1 MTRKPDSSG
10 GPGGPG
16 GSGGSGGSGGRAS
29 DSGDT
34 AGSGGPLAGLKVI
47 ELANIGPT
55 AHAAMVLADLGA
67 DVVRVQRPGD
77 AGTPQHMLRGRRI
90 VSADLKDPAAIADVI
105 ALAMRAD
112 VLLEGFRPG
121 VAERLGLGP
130 DELLERNR
138 RLVFAR
144 LTGWGQDGPRSG
156 AAGHDINFI
165 APTGI
170 LHSMGPAG
178 SRPTPPLNLVAGFA
192 GGSMFAV
199 TGILSALWERTTSGQ
214 GQVIDV
220 AMAEGAL
227 SLSQQAWALR
237 PSGYWSDIRGTNLVD
252 GSCPFWD
259 TYECADGRYMAVGA
273 FEAQF
278 YSRFLA
284 ALGIDETTTPD
295 QDDRSAWPALREVI
309 ADRFRGH
316 TREHWAQVF
325 ADVDC
330 CVTPVLDF
338 AEAPDDPQ
346 FRHRESIIEVEG
358 VTQPAAAPRFSRTPT
373 PPAILPVLEVSIDD
387 IWAACRQ

>member
-1 MTRKPDSSG
+1 M
-10 GPGGPG
+10 
-16 GSGGSGGSGGRAS
+16 
-29 DSGDT
+29 
-34 AGSGGPLAGLKVI
+34 AGLKVV

-55 AHAAMVLADLGA
+55 GHAAMVLADLGA

-77 AGTPQHMLRGRRI
+77 GGGTPLHMLRGRRLI
-90 VSADLKDPAAIADVI
+90 TADLKNPAAIADVV
-105 ALAMRAD
+105 ALATRAD

-130 DELLERNR
+130 GDLLPRNP

-170 LHSMGPAG
+170 LHSMGSAD

-199 TGILSALWERTTSGQ
+199 TGILSALWERNTSGQ

-220 AMAEGAL
+220 SMAEGAL
-227 SLSQQAWALR
+227 ILSQQAWTLR

-259 TYECADGRYMAVGA
+259 TYECSDGRYMAVGA
-273 FEAQF
+273 FEPQF
-278 YSRFLA
+278 YSRFLTTLDIDQA
-284 ALGIDETTTPD
+284 AAPA
-295 QDDRSAWPALREVI
+295 QYDRDAWPALRTMI
-309 ADRFRGH
+309 ANRFQRKP
-316 TREHWAQVF
+316 RDQWAQIF
-325 ADVDC
+325 ATVDC

-338 AEAPDDPQ
+338 SEAPDDPQ
-346 FRHRESIIEVEG
+346 FRHRDSIIEFEG
-358 VTQPAAAPRFSRTPT
+358 VTQPAAAPRFSRTPS
-373 PPAILPVLEVSIDD
+373 PPPTLPVHERSIHGV
-387 IWAACRQ
+387 WAGDED